1 MTAVYT
7 ISGYDTDIGLDGGV
21 MWVASSKEKAFDI
34 VKQYA
39 RDNDVTIKEIEED
52 IFSTAIYTT
61 DRIYHIEKFT
71 IDDY

>member
-1 MTAVYT
+1 MTSVYT

-39 RDNDVTIKEIEED
+39 MDNDVTINEIEED
-52 IFSTAIYTT
+52 LFSTAIYTT
-61 DRIYHIEKFT
+61 DGIYHIEKFT
-71 IDDY
+71 VDDY